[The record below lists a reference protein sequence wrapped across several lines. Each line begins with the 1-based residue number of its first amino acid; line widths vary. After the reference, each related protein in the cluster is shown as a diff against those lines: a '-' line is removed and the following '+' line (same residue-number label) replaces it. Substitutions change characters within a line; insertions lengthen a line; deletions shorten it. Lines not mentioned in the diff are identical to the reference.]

1 MVNREEGKGMKGR
14 FEHNVDAKGRLSI
27 PAKFR
32 AELGENFVMTR
43 GLDGCLALYSEDN
56 WAKEEEKILA
66 LPNTVDSRKVQRY
79 FFSNAMDCEFDSQ
92 GRVVIPLSLRE
103 KAGISKSVMV
113 VGMANR
119 AEIWDAERWNAYN
132 EDVTDED
139 VVAAVERGAR

>member
-1 MVNREEGKGMKGR
+1 MKGR
-14 FEHNVDAKGRLSI
+14 FGHNVDAKGRLSI

-66 LPNTVDSRKVQRY
+66 LPNTVDSRKV
-79 FFSNAMDCEFDSQ
+79 
-92 GRVVIPLSLRE
+92 LSLRE

-139 VVAAVERGAR
+139 VAAAVERGAR